1 MNVVVAEKFNNFE
14 WLAQGITAKSPIF
27 EQKEHSTEEKPIDYQ
42 DRLGAIAAMGSQFEK
57 SITSIIVFGDKSEM
71 DFEYV
76 RSHLALIMA
85 TNAKLDNRRE
95 PQKINIKD
103 LSLLIA
109 RMVIDFALDPAL
121 ENNFTPQGRLYY
133 AGIRSWQMDVEAY
146 RKTWKQYENMM
157 VIALEMAI
165 KDAGEA
171 VENYRKNTYKE
182 MKA

>member
-1 MNVVVAEKFNNFE
+1 MNAAAEKFEQFE
-14 WLAQGITAKSPIF
+14 WLTHGITAKSPVF
-27 EQKEHSTEEKPIDYQ
+27 GQEGHSTGEKPLDYQ
-42 DRLGAIAAMGSQFEK
+42 DRLGAIATMGSQFEK

-71 DFEYV
+71 DFKYV

-95 PQKINIKD
+95 PQKINIED